1 MAALGTDDEPSTNMA
16 DSLSPNASQ
25 MASTTLAPPYVW
37 NGDEEEQAHGVIY
50 WPELCGSDRPFWNT
64 SQSWHTET
72 PSLSACFRTCVWSVP
87 PFVYFWLFLPF
98 YIRYVRRAKGR
109 DIPLSTLALAK
120 FIVLL
125 ALAGVAAMDTAYFAL
140 GSSVAL
146 VDVMEPLLRLACF
159 TPLLGLLFL
168 ERRHGIRVSGFQW
181 CFWTVFL
188 ITSALVFYSHL
199 ERLWSESLS
208 PGFFPSVTFMLSV
221 FLFVV
226 SFALHFWVE
235 PEPAYRGPLQI
246 VQAQP
251 SPLISASFPS
261 QLAFSWFTGLAWSG
275 FKRSL
280 TFDDLWDLNPLLMS
294 RFVFPRFNRYWER
307 TVKQIQFVH
316 ANGHQSANG
325 HGLPDASFNKTQDD
339 VDFKSTKKSS
349 THPDLS
355 KLSVFPAMVKAFGPA
370 FCYGSVLKFVHDIM
384 VFISP
389 YLLKLI
395 IAFTADTSE
404 PLWKGIFFAFL
415 IFSISC
421 VQTLSLSQYFY
432 KMYVIG
438 LWLRTSLISAIYR
451 KSLRV
456 STTAKKEITTGEVV
470 NLMSVDV
477 QRIMEMTPYINMLW
491 SAPLQI
497 AGAIFFLWQQ
507 LGPSVLAGLLVM
519 VLLVPLNGMIAAKS
533 RTFQIL
539 QMKHKDQRV
548 KVMNE
553 ILQGMKILKLYAWE
567 PSFEK
572 SVNDIRA
579 QEIKILTQMAY
590 LQSGS
595 SFIWTCAPYVVSLV
609 TFATYVLVDEANVL
623 TAERAFVSLALFNI
637 LRFPLSMLPM
647 MITALIQASVSIKR
661 INNYMRA
668 TELEEKNVTKDT
680 RPSSQGAKF
689 AVKLNKASF
698 TWNEEAS
705 EPTLKEIDVEVKK
718 GSLVAIVGTV
728 GSGKSSLL
736 AAMLGEINRIEGEAS
751 INGRVAYVAQ
761 QAWIQ
766 NETIQN
772 NILFNESLDDKRYKK
787 VIEACALQADLSI
800 LTGGDQTEIGE
811 KGINLSGGQ
820 KHRVSLARAT
830 YCDADIYLMDDPLAA
845 VDSHV
850 GKHIFQEVIGPEG
863 LLAKKT
869 RVLVTHSI
877 AFLPKMDNIVV
888 LKEGQ
893 VSEVG
898 SYDELLARKGA
909 FAEFLVQFLTEEE
922 QTESDD
928 DQVRE
933 LKHTLEECMGAEE
946 LNRHLER
953 ARKESECKENSVE
966 RSMSVSSRK
975 SSEGHAARSPK
986 SRQASDAHSDSP
998 NLKQEQPNP
1007 KKLLSPEKDGTLES
1021 ATKDKPTPPEASKN
1035 KQYLEEKSES
1045 GKVQMAVYT
1054 YYVKNM
1060 GVILFALSV
1069 ISFSVN
1075 QVCSAASSIWLS
1087 KWSDESSRANQTGTL
1102 SQDVYLGVY
1111 GAFGVGQGFTAVFGS
1126 LFLYLATLNGAKR
1139 LHNLVLANV
1148 LKSPMSFFDTTP
1160 QGRILNRFGKDIDV
1174 LDTTMPMILRGWITC
1189 LLAVL
1194 STFAIITYATPMFL
1208 LPITVVLG
1216 AYYIVQRIYVATSRD
1231 LKRLESVSRSP
1242 IYSHFGE
1249 TVSGVQTI
1257 RAYNLQ
1263 EHFIRE
1269 SENRVDYNQRA
1280 GYPSIVAN
1288 RWLAVRLEVVGN
1300 IIIFCSALFAVLGRE
1315 SLSPGLVGL
1324 SVSYALSVTQTLNWF
1339 VRMTSEVETNI
1350 VAAERLKE
1358 YADSPTEAAWTNTA
1372 HTPEES
1378 WPNSGSIQFED
1389 YCTRYREG
1397 LPLVLKD
1404 LSFSVKGGERVGI
1417 VGRTGAGKSSLTL
1430 ALFRLIEKVSGRIL
1444 IDNLDISTLGLHDLR
1459 CKLTI
1464 IPQDPV
1470 LFSGTLRMNLDPFNH
1485 HNDEEIWQALSH
1497 SNLKT
1502 FVSDQLAEGLDHV
1515 ISEGG
1520 GNLSVGQC
1528 QLICLARALLRKT
1541 KILVLDEATAAI
1553 DMETDE
1559 IIQKTIR
1566 TQFNTCTIITIAHRL
1581 NTIMDYDK
1589 ILVLKNGSR
1598 EEFDSPQT
1606 LLNSKESIFYS
1617 MCKEAGLTQ

>member
-1 MAALGTDDEPSTNMA
+1 MSAEDGSITGNVSQMENVDPFLWNVDEDDE
-16 DSLSPNASQ
+16 
-25 MASTTLAPPYVW
+25 
-37 NGDEEEQAHGVIY
+37 AHGVIY
-50 WPELCGSDRPFWNT
+50 WPELCGPDRPFWNT
-64 SQSWHTET
+64 SQSWHTDT
-72 PSLSACFRTCVWSVP
+72 PSLSACFRTAVWSVP
-87 PFVYFWLFLPF
+87 PFVYFWLLLPF

-120 FIVLL
+120 FIALL
-125 ALAGVAAMDTAYFAL
+125 ALTGVAAMDTAYFAL
-140 GSSVAL
+140 GANVAL
-146 VDVMEPLLRLACF
+146 VDVMEPVLRLACF
-159 TPLLGLLFL
+159 GPLLGLLFL

-181 CFWTVFL
+181 CFWTLFL
-188 ITSALVFYSHL
+188 LTSGLVFYSHL
-199 ERLWSESLS
+199 ERLWTETLS
-208 PGFFPSVTFMLSV
+208 PGFFPSVTFLLSV

-226 SFALHFWVE
+226 SFALHFFVE

-246 VQAQP
+246 VQARP
-251 SPLISASFPS
+251 SPQITASFPS

-280 TFDDLWDLNPLLMS
+280 TFDDLWDLNPMLMS
-294 RFVFPRFNRYWER
+294 RFVFPRFNRFWER
-307 TVKQIQFVH
+307 TVKQIQYVH
-316 ANGHQSANG
+316 ANGHQATNG
-325 HGLPDASFNKTQDD
+325 HGLADASFNRTNED

-349 THPDLS
+349 SHADLS
-355 KLSVFPAMVKAFGPA
+355 RLSVFPAMAKAFGPA
-370 FCYGSVLKFVHDIM
+370 FLYGSLLKCVHDIM
-384 VFISP
+384 IFISP
-389 YLLKLI
+389 FLLKLI
-395 IAFTADTSE
+395 IAFTADPAE
-404 PLWKGIFFAFL
+404 PLWKGIFFAVL
-415 IFSISC
+415 IFVISC

-519 VLLVPLNGMIAAKS
+519 ILLVPLNGMIAAKS
-533 RTFQIL
+533 RQYQIL

-579 QEIKILTQMAY
+579 QEISILTRMAY

-647 MITALIQASVSIKR
+647 MITGLVQASVSIKR

-680 RPSSQGAKF
+680 SQAGREDKC

-705 EPTLKEIDVEVKK
+705 EPTLKEIDVEIKK

-736 AAMLGEINRIEGEAS
+736 AAMLGEIDKTEGQAF

-772 NILFNESLDDKRYKK
+772 NILFNESLDDKRYQK
-787 VIEACALQADLSI
+787 VLEACALQADLSI
-800 LTGGDQTEIGE
+800 LPGGDQTEIGE

-830 YCDADIYLMDDPLAA
+830 YCNADIYLMDDPLAA

-863 LLAKKT
+863 LLAQKT

-877 AFLPKMDNIVV
+877 AFLPKMDNIIV
-888 LKEGQ
+888 LKEGKITE
-893 VSEVG
+893 SG

-953 ARKESECKENSVE
+953 ARKESECKESSIE

-975 SSEGHAARSPK
+975 SSEGHPVRSPK
-986 SRQASDAHSDSP
+986 SRQGSDAHSDAAAD
-998 NLKQEQPNP
+998 KQEPSP
-1007 KKLLSPEKDGTLES
+1007 KKLLTPERDGTLES
-1021 ATKDKPTPPEASKN
+1021 VTKDKPTPPQASKN
-1035 KQYLEEKSES
+1035 KQYQEEKTES
-1045 GKVQMAVYT
+1045 GKVQMAVYI

-1060 GVILFALSV
+1060 GVLSFATSV
-1069 ISFSVN
+1069 ISFSIY
-1075 QVCSAASSIWLS
+1075 QICSAASSIWLS
-1087 KWSDESSRANQTGTL
+1087 KWSDESSRANQTDTL
-1102 SQDVYLGVY
+1102 SRDVYLGVY
-1111 GAFGVGQGFTAVFGS
+1111 GAFGVGQGLTAVFGS
-1126 LFLYLATLNGAKR
+1126 LFLYLATLNGAQR
-1139 LHNLVLANV
+1139 LHNLVLGNV

-1160 QGRILNRFGKDIDV
+1160 QGRILNRFGKDVDV

-1194 STFAIITYATPMFL
+1194 STFAIISYTTPMFL

-1216 AYYIVQRIYVATSRD
+1216 AYYIVQRIYVATSRE

-1280 GYPSIVAN
+1280 GYPSIVSN

-1315 SLSPGLVGL
+1315 NLSPGLVGL
-1324 SVSYALSVTQTLNWF
+1324 SVSYALSVTQTLNWL

-1358 YADSPTEAAWTNTA
+1358 YADSPTEAAWTNPD

-1378 WPNSGSIQFED
+1378 WPNNGSIHFEE

-1404 LSFSVKGGERVGI
+1404 LTFSVKGGERVGI

-1430 ALFRLIEKVSGRIL
+1430 ALFRLIEKASGRIL
-1444 IDNLDISTLGLHDLR
+1444 IDNLDISNLGLHDLR
-1459 CKLTI
+1459 SKITI

-1485 HNDEEIWQALSH
+1485 HNDEEIWQALTH

-1502 FVSDQLAEGLDHV
+1502 FVSDQLTEGLDHV